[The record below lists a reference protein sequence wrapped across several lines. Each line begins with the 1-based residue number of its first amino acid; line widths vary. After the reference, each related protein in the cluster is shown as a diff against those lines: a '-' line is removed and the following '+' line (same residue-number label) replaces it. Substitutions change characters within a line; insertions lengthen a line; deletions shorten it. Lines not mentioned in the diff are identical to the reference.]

1 MCMSLPRARYCE
13 GGHSST
19 ALGPPRMSGS
29 TCSRAA
35 GCTLTVAVLSG
46 DVLTLA
52 NVGDSTAILDTGAE
66 VVQLT
71 AGAWGGA
78 AS

>member
-1 MCMSLPRARYCE
+1 MPALPPPADPRPP
-13 GGHSST
+13 SSS
-19 ALGPPRMSGS
+19 AP
-29 TCSRAA
+29 RAA